1 MVNISSILLTFIGLF
16 IATLYDLKNRRIPN
30 LLTISMTLAGFINS
44 FINKGFVSLGEHV
57 LAFLIGFI
65 FYFLFYLVGAFG
77 AGDVKLIASLGAIMG
92 LKFILMA
99 SIIILLVG
107 GIISFIILAKNNG
120 LYYISKL
127 LYDFFNLLFTG
138 RIKQF
143 KRIVTSPGSNSYPY
157 TIAIF
162 VGSMVTIRYMYPIN

>member
-65 FYFLFYLVGAFG
+65 FYFLFYLIGAFG

-92 LKFILMA
+92 LKFILIA
-99 SIIILLVG
+99 SILILLVG
-107 GIISFIILAKNNG
+107 GIISFMILLKNNG
-120 LYYISKL
+120 LLYIASL
-127 LYDFFNLLFTG
+127 LKNTFRLLFT
-138 RIKQF
+138 RN
-143 KRIVTSPGSNSYPY
+143 VTQMKKNAVRSERNSYPY
-157 TIAIF
+157 TIAI
-162 VGSMVTIRYMYPIN
+162 VAGSLMTIWYIYSIS